1 MTLHSKPHLA
11 FLTTKFENAKTLFF
25 NFNIFIKQ
33 DHSPLFKKLL
43 LLKIGQTQPILGYD
57 RKSVLHEVPV
67 RQLISKKLI
76 IF

>member
-1 MTLHSKPHLA
+1 MTLHSRPHLA

-33 DHSPLFKKLL
+33 DHSPLFKNLL
-43 LLKIGQTQPILGYD
+43 LLKIGQTRAKRGYD
-57 RKSVLHEVPV
+57 RKSALHEVPV
-67 RQLISKKLI
+67 RRFGSAKLI